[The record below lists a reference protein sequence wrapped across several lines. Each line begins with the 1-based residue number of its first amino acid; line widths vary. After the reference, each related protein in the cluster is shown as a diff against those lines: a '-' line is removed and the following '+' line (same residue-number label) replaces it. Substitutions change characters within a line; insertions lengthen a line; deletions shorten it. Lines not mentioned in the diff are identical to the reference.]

1 MASEQAKRTVSFRR
15 TGGLFAG
22 NVLATSVSVDD
33 LDDAQRE
40 ALQRHLEQADLEA
53 LAERSPITGAG
64 ADTYQYDIA
73 VDDGARRS
81 KVVVAQTAVPDQ
93 LRPLIEWLEQR
104 ASRPAPGPPAQ

>member
-1 MASEQAKRTVSFRR
+1 MESERTGLTVSFRR

-22 NVLATSVSVDD
+22 NVLVASVSLDD

-40 ALQRHLEQADLEA
+40 NLQRYLEQADLAA

-81 KVVVAQTAVPDQ
+81 EVVVTQTAVPAA
-93 LRPLIEWLEQR
+93 LRPLIDWLEQR
-104 ASRPAPGPPAQ
+104 ATRG

>member
-1 MASEQAKRTVSFRR
+1 MGRVESEQTGLTVSFRR

-22 NVLATSVSVDD
+22 NVLVASVSLDD
-33 LDDAQRE
+33 LDLAQRE
-40 ALQRHLEQADLEA
+40 DLQRYLDQADLAA

-81 KVVVAQTAVPDQ
+81 EVVVTQTAVPAA
-93 LRPLIEWLEQR
+93 LRPLIDWLEQR
-104 ASRPAPGPPAQ
+104 ATRG

>member
-1 MASEQAKRTVSFRR
+1 MESERTGLTVSFRR

-22 NVLATSVSVDD
+22 NVLVASVSLDD

-40 ALQRHLEQADLEA
+40 SLQRYLEQADLAA

-81 KVVVAQTAVPDQ
+81 EVVVTQTAVPAA
-93 LRPLIEWLEQR
+93 LRPLIDWLEQR
-104 ASRPAPGPPAQ
+104 ATRG